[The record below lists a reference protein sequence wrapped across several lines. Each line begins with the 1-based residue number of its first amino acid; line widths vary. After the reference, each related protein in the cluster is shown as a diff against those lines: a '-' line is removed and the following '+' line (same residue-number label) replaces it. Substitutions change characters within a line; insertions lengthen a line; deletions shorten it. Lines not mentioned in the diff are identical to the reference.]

1 MAEVI
6 KRYKFALLLLLINTG
21 LVLFFPEKGIKSFHI
36 EGKMVFDLITF
47 IPPIFILLGLL
58 DVWVERETLMAH
70 MGPGSGIRGS
80 LLAYVIGSAAAG
92 PLYIAFPIAGVLL
105 KKGASLVN
113 IFIFIGAWST
123 TKLPMILFEASSIGI
138 KFTVIRLIVNSIG
151 IIVIAFVLD
160 KTTPQSQQDQ
170 LYRNTHTGSGVT

>member
-1 MAEVI
+1 M
-6 KRYKFALLLLLINTG
+6 KRYRFALVLLLVNAG

-36 EGKMVFDLITF
+36 ERNAVFDLITF
-47 IPPIFILLGLL
+47 IPPIFVLLGLL
-58 DVWVERETLMAH
+58 DVWVEREMLMPR

-80 LLAYVIGSAAAG
+80 LLAYVMGSAAAG

-123 TKLPMILFEASSIGI
+123 TKLPMILFEASSIGL
-138 KFTVIRLIVNSIG
+138 KFTVIRLAVNSIG
-151 IIVIAFVLD
+151 IILIAFVLD
-160 KTTPQSQQDQ
+160 KTTPRSQRDR
-170 LYRNTHTGSGVT
+170 LYRDTRGGSGTA